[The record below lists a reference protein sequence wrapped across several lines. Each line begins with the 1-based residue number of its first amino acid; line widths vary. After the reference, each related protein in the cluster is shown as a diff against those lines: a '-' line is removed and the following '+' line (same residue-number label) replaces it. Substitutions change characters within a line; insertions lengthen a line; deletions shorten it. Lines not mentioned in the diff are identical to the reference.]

1 MGLERQPFVDLFRGK
16 FQDVAAARRAGAVD
30 EDIDTAERAGGFF
43 DHLAAVVQRGQ
54 VGRDRVSLTAR
65 RFDFPDHLV
74 QQVTAA
80 GRDAHA
86 GAFACQGQ
94 RATTPDAPAAAG
106 DDRSFPTESQVH
118 DFRVQ

>member
-1 MGLERQPFVDLFRGK
+1 MGLERQPLVDLFHGK
-16 FQDVAAARRAGAVD
+16 FQDIASPGRAGAVD
-30 EDIDTAERAGGFF
+30 EDIDTAEGAGCFL
-43 DHLAAVVQRGQ
+43 DYLAAVVQRGQ
-54 VGRDRVSLTAR
+54 VGRDRVSLAAR

-74 QQVTAA
+74 QQVPAA

-106 DDRSFPTESQVH
+106 DDRSFSAESQVH